1 MELISGQTVIAR
13 ITAREGAESF
23 PVDIVYMSETEGR
36 INMPDGSTKIISGA
50 RYQKF
55 LENYHEKMKLEEREK
70 QLSRIIPP
78 SESEKDDES
87 FFDEEEGDYGYDIF
101 DDEDALYEDEDP
113 EEERMPV
120 VARRRE
126 VPDRRFETKKK
137 KKVTKAYPEEEASRK
152 KPMSKTARI
161 AIIAVVAVVL
171 LAGALFLARALMKKG
186 DSPSNPPASAMTV
199 AVLKTDLAQGTAL
212 TEEMIESRKLSEEDY
227 EILSN
232 TTFVSADGKTYTGTL
247 VSWDDRSSLVGG
259 VALRTIEAG
268 NVLMAEDLA
277 KKEADGT
284 VTESAQPMQMRIVA
298 IISSDQLKED
308 VMVELGKYVF
318 EAGQLKDILD
328 ETNESLIPESETTTA
343 EAESK

>member
-78 SESEKDDES
+78 SEAENDDIT

-101 DDEDALYEDEDP
+101 DDENAMYEDEDT

-120 VARRRE
+120 VAKQRQ
-126 VPDRRFETKKK
+126 VPDRRFETNKTKKK
-137 KKVTKAYPEEEASRK
+137 RKVTKAYPEEETGRK
-152 KPMSKTARI
+152 KPISKTARI
-161 AIIAVVAVVL
+161 AIIAVVAVAL
-171 LAGALFLARALMKKG
+171 LAGGLFLARALMKKG
-186 DSPSNPPASAMTV
+186 DSPASSMTV

-232 TTFVSADGKTYTGTL
+232 TTFVSPDGKTYTGTL
-247 VSWDDRSSLVGG
+247 VSWEDRASLIGG

-268 NVLMAEDLA
+268 NAIMAEDLA
-277 KKEADGT
+277 KKESDGT
-284 VTESAQPMQMRIVA
+284 VTEPAQPMQMRVVA

-328 ETNESLIPESETTTA
+328 EANESLIPESETTTA